1 MRSFTRYPIETR
13 PVLRLILRKS
23 RTPFRG
29 GEQRGIT
36 RSVAIR
42 GGVRLFTDKMRTVR
56 RVINAS
62 PDPTGLTCSFRNG
75 IRDGNGR
82 LAPRRCL
89 TGKTTWSAKGMRDL
103 CSHSRASPAKR
114 KALCVTRAL
123 LAAARSYPRPWRR
136 VFFSPTRRDRY
147 PRLCYKYTC
156 NSPSSPTP
164 CSHRTPIYLPI
175 RRSCVYLYVRRDNAR
190 SRVFVVPLASRT

>member
-1 MRSFTRYPIETR
+1 MRYPVETR
-13 PVLRLILRKS
+13 LVLRLILRKS

-103 CSHSRASPAKR
+103 CSRSRAPPAKR

-123 LAAARSYPRPWRR
+123 LAAAPVLPSALTPSLFFPDEERS
-136 VFFSPTRRDRY
+136 VSAIM
-147 PRLCYKYTC
+147 L
-156 NSPSSPTP
+156 
-164 CSHRTPIYLPI
+164 
-175 RRSCVYLYVRRDNAR
+175 
-190 SRVFVVPLASRT
+190 